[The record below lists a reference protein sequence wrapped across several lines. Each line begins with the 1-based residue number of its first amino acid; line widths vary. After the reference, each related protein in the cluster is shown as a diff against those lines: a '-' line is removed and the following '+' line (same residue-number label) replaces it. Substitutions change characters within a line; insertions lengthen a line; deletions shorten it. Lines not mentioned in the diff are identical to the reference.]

1 MALAT
6 PASWV
11 ETPNRAVLLMGTK
24 ASPMP
29 TLIRISAGST
39 WREKLVWAPIWVSQ
53 TIPSA
58 AAANP

>member
-1 MALAT
+1 MLEAKTVFNRAVPSEPPICWVAFKVALAT

-24 ASPMP
+24 ARPMP

-39 WREKLVWAPIWVSQ
+39 
-53 TIPSA
+53 
-58 AAANP
+58 